1 MASVR
6 AAQMKRNRSCH
17 AAPAAPQTPAS
28 ISEGEPH
35 TIALLMLVMMLS
47 LPNGVGSF
55 GAGSASLIG
64 RLTLSASLEAAGCAL
79 SPRKVHLHAAP
90 GGGASDG
97 DIFRWPSHISGKV
110 ANFWVLADKDGP
122 PDQGDIDLCAA
133 VIRAQKE
140 GHGHASSL
148 NSLNSKPVAVEF
160 TSTLEQHRP
169 FFLPGAENSRRLVQ
183 VRETSFGN
191 SGMRS
196 KTKSCLYACA
206 QEIM

>member
-1 MASVR
+1 MAGIIR
-6 AAQMKRNRSCH
+6 
-17 AAPAAPQTPAS
+17 
-28 ISEGEPH
+28 EGEPG
-35 TIALLMLVMMLS
+35 TLALLMLVIMLS
-47 LPNGVGSF
+47 LPKGVGSF
-55 GAGSASLIG
+55 GAGIASLIG
-64 RLTLSASLEAAGCAL
+64 RPTLSASLEAAGCAL
-79 SPRKVHLHAAP
+79 AQRKVPLRAAP
-90 GGGASDG
+90 GAGATDG
-97 DIFRWPSHISGKV
+97 EGFRWPSHISGKV

-122 PDQGDIDLCAA
+122 PDQEDIDLCAA

-169 FFLPGAENSRRLVQ
+169 FCMPGAENSRRLVQ

-196 KTKSCLYACA
+196 KTKSCLYAYA
-206 QEIM
+206 QKII

>member
-1 MASVR
+1 MS
-6 AAQMKRNRSCH
+6 
-17 AAPAAPQTPAS
+17 AS
-28 ISEGEPH
+28 IIEAEPD
-35 TIALLMLVMMLS
+35 TCALLMVVMMLS
-47 LPNGVGSF
+47 LPKGVGTF
-55 GAGSASLIG
+55 GALIG
-64 RLTLSASLEAAGCAL
+64 RQSPKWALIGRPRLSASLEAAGCL
-79 SPRKVHLHAAP
+79 PPRKMQLRAAP
-90 GGGASDG
+90 GTGTADG
-97 DIFRWPSHISGKV
+97 DGFRWPSHISGKV

-122 PDQGDIDLCAA
+122 PDQEDIDLCAA

-169 FFLPGAENSRRLVQ
+169 FCLPGAENSRRLVQ